1 VSGASRTAPGAP
13 PAIAERPDR
22 RGAEPILVAVALSSG
37 IVCLLLAAG
46 VLPGRSWPAF
56 ALSLVA
62 LAAAPAAS
70 AALAWRSE
78 RERASRLALWPL
90 GLACALWAATFILRP
105 LTLWGTPEYASTALQ
120 SIGFGPEDLT
130 RTVGLAG
137 AGIAAWCLAYVSALL
152 PAARRARPLPR
163 ALLALRPHP
172 TAWRAVAVL
181 AAGTLLWG
189 ALFLRQGGFDALINH
204 PASIRR
210 DQQSSFYGFIGVW
223 MVQGAALYAWIAAL
237 GSAADRAA
245 RRRAWAIFS
254 TGFALAV
261 AAAVC
266 LQLRELVLGLGVAM
280 LVTHVQLRRP
290 SARTAAVAAG
300 VLAMAIIAVL
310 LFQQVRDYSQ
320 RVPTARAVQL
330 TLETPPTELA
340 SADLDTFDNLL
351 AMRRL
356 VPSSVAYLDGR
367 TLAEVPL
374 ALVPRA
380 LWRGKP
386 QPIDQ
391 LVSGYLNPGGQP
403 LNAQGRAASVA
414 GLPGAPIALQGE
426 LYWNLGLAGVVA
438 GSALVGLCTGLL
450 GRLGRR
456 AGESPVLL
464 GLCAVAISFVPL
476 LLTRSLAAMTGN
488 LVLALIGSA
497 IAIRALS
504 RREAAR

>member
-1 VSGASRTAPGAP
+1 MSGVSRTAARPAGAT
-13 PAIAERPDR
+13 AAQHDR
-22 RGAEPILVAVALSSG
+22 RGAEPILVAVVLSAG
-37 IVCLLLAAG
+37 IVSLLLAAG
-46 VLPGRSWPAF
+46 ALPGNSWPAF
-56 ALSLVA
+56 ALSLAA
-62 LAAAPAAS
+62 LSAAPAA
-70 AALAWRSE
+70 AVALAWRSE
-78 RERASRLALWPL
+78 RKLASRLALWPL
-90 GLACALWAATFILRP
+90 GLACVLWAATFVLRP
-105 LTLWGTPEYASTALQ
+105 LTLWGTPEYANTALQ
-120 SIGFGPEDLT
+120 SIGFGAEDLT

-137 AGIAAWCLAYVSALL
+137 AGIAAWCLAYVAALL

-163 ALLALRPHP
+163 TLLALRPHA

-189 ALFLRQGGFDALINH
+189 ALFRRQGGVDALINH

-237 GSAADRAA
+237 GAADRAA
-245 RRRAWAIFS
+245 RRRARWVFAA
-254 TGFALAV
+254 GFALAV
-261 AAAVC
+261 VAAVC

-300 VLAMAIIAVL
+300 VLALVAVAVL

-367 TLAEVPL
+367 TLADVPL

-391 LVSGYLNPGGQP
+391 LVSGYLDPGGRP
-403 LNAQGRAASVA
+403 LNAQGRALSVT

-426 LYWNLGLAGVVA
+426 LYWNLGLAGVAA
-438 GSALVGLCTGLL
+438 GSALVGLGMGLV

-456 AGESPVLL
+456 APESPVLL

-497 IAIRALS
+497 IAMLALS
-504 RREAAR
+504 RREAP